1 MRGLL
6 LLGFAALLTAAAP
19 PPGAPAEAA
28 PAGSPAS
35 WSTPTPPF
43 RIAGPIHYVGTEGI
57 ASYLID
63 SGDGLVLLD
72 GGLAETVPA
81 IESNI
86 ASLGF
91 RLSDVKLLIATHA
104 HWDHAAGLAALKRD
118 TGAAFASSAGDRE
131 AYETGIPPSDV
142 SYGVMPFAPV
152 KVDRVVVDGQPI
164 RLGAIT
170 MTPVITPGHT
180 PGCTSWTMRVNE
192 GGRELD
198 VLFPCSITV
207 AGNKLVGNKG
217 YPGIVG
223 DFRQTFE
230 KMRGLRA
237 DIVLPAHPELADVLG
252 RARRQAAG
260 DKAAFLAPDLLPRL
274 VSEAQAD
281 FEADLEK
288 QGGR

>member
-1 MRGLL
+1 MRRLL
-6 LLGFAALLTAAAP
+6 LLGLVASLTGAAAP
-19 PPGAPAEAA
+19 SGALAEAARPAAA

-57 ASYLID
+57 ASYLIN
-63 SGDGLVLLD
+63 SGDGLILLD

-81 IESNI
+81 N
-86 ASLGF
+86 
-91 RLSDVKLLIATHA
+91 A

-118 TGAAFASSAGDRE
+118 TGAEFASSAGDRE

-164 RLGAIT
+164 RLGNVA

-180 PGCTSWTMRVNE
+180 PGCTSWTMRVDD
-192 GGRELD
+192 GGRALD
-198 VLFPCSITV
+198 VMFPCSITV
-207 AGNKLVGNKG
+207 AGNKLVRNEG
-217 YPGIVG
+217 YPGIVA
-223 DFRQTFE
+223 DFQRTFE
-230 KMRGLRA
+230 RMRGLRA

-260 DKAAFLAPDLLPRL
+260 AKRAFLAPDLLPRL
-274 VSEAQAD
+274 VSEAQTA
-281 FEADLEK
+281 FEAELEK
-288 QGGR
+288 QGG